1 MPATRVLFVSPSGDD
16 GADGVDGFLRDRG
29 RSVTTVESSTA
40 AVRELLDGHYD
51 CLVTEYE
58 LPGDDGLELLRT
70 AVELEPQLP
79 VILFADAG
87 DDVATKALN
96 MGAQRFIPR
105 GAPDALERL
114 DENVTE
120 VTESSPSAP
129 AKQDI
134 SDHEPGDDEIVHAI
148 DEAPIGITLADPALP
163 DEPLVYI
170 NEAFERVTGYPTDY
184 VRGRNCRFL
193 QGPDTD
199 PETVGEM
206 RSAIER
212 EEPVTVVVRNYR
224 KDGSPFWNEVTI
236 APIYDDDGEL
246 VHYVGFQ
253 SDVSERERAKR
264 TAEKRAES
272 LRNERVALERI
283 LERVNGVLSDVARA
297 LVEET
302 DRRAI
307 EKRVCETVVS
317 ARGYGAA
324 WIGEMNAPGTRIEL
338 RESAGLLADA
348 DTSWEVESLP
358 RSVGDAI
365 ESGRV
370 EGSSLEP
377 RTDGDTGLNP
387 IGCRRIVVVPLAY
400 GRTTYGLLA
409 VYSEDADS
417 LDRREEVLFESIGR
431 MVASGLNAVE
441 TTRILTVDRVTE
453 LVFEIRDPSFPLS
466 AVADMLDDPVEYVGL
481 TEGAT
486 AEEYHLYLT
495 VAGSASA
502 DPAVLT
508 DLPFV
513 EDVRKIADRGEQ
525 YAFSI
530 VLEGTTPFVE
540 LADYGATVQSISAE
554 RDSARLVVHSLPE
567 HDHDALLKLLESEYD
582 AVELRSKRDQERRD
596 RTAHEFV
603 SDVESSLSD
612 RQYTAL
618 KTAHLNGYFEWPRPV
633 DGTELADSMD
643 ISRQTFHQHLR
654 LAQRKLV
661 DAFFEE

>member
-1 MPATRVLFVSPSGDD
+1 MPTKRVLLASD
-16 GADGVDGFLRDRG
+16 GEPASETAAFLRDRN
-29 RSVTTVESSTA
+29 RSVTTVESATVALRKLA
-40 AVRELLDGHYD
+40 ATHYD
-51 CLVTEYE
+51 CVVTAEH
-58 LPGDDGLELLRT
+58 LSGDDGLQLLET
-70 AVELEPQLP
+70 IGEFDPLLP
-79 VILFADAG
+79 VIVYADDAG
-87 DDVATKALN
+87 VETKALDL
-96 MGAQRFIPR
+96 GAERFVCR
-105 GAPDALERL
+105 GETGALDRL
-114 DENVTE
+114 DTGITE
-120 VTESSPSAP
+120 VTESSPHAP
-129 AKQDI
+129 TKQDVSQQEP
-134 SDHEPGDDEIVHAI
+134 SDAEIVHAI
-148 DEAPIGITLADPALP
+148 DEAPIGITLADPSLP
-163 DEPLVYI
+163 DEPLVYV
-170 NEAFERVTGYPTDY
+170 NEAFERVTGYPPDY

-199 PETVGEM
+199 PATVAEM
-206 RSAIER
+206 RTGIER

-236 APIYDDDGEL
+236 APIYDDGGEL

-264 TAEKRAES
+264 TAEKRAEA
-272 LRNERVALERI
+272 LREERVALERV

-307 EKRVCETVVS
+307 ERRVCETVVS

-324 WIGEMNAPGTRIEL
+324 WIGGTNAPGTRVEL
-338 RESAGLLADA
+338 RESAGLLSDADA
-348 DTSWEVESLP
+348 SWTVDQLP
-358 RSVGDAI
+358 EAVGRAI

-377 RTDGDTGLNP
+377 GSVAAVGLNP
-387 IGCRRIVVVPLAY
+387 VGCRRVVIVPLVY
-400 GRTTYGLLA
+400 GQTTYGLLA

-441 TTRILTVDRVTE
+441 TTRILTVDQVTE
-453 LVFEIRDPSFPLS
+453 LVFEIQDPLFPLS
-466 AVADMLDDPVEYVGL
+466 AVADLLDDPVEYVGL
-481 TEGAT
+481 TEGVS
-486 AEEYHLYLT
+486 AEERHLYLT
-495 VAGSASA
+495 VGGSGDV
-502 DPAVLT
+502 DPGVLT
-508 DLPFV
+508 ELPFV
-513 EDVRKIADRGEQ
+513 EDVRKIADRGEE
-525 YAFSI
+525 YAFAI

-554 RDSARLVVHSLPE
+554 RDSARLVVHSPPE
-567 HDHDALLKLLESEYD
+567 HDHDALLKFLESEYQSVD
-582 AVELRSKRDQERRD
+582 LRSKRDRERRD

-603 SDVESSLSD
+603 SDVEATLSD

-633 DGTELADSMD
+633 DGTELADSMN

>member
-1 MPATRVLFVSPSGDD
+1 MPTKRVLLASVGEPASET
-16 GADGVDGFLRDRG
+16 AAFLRDRN
-29 RSVTTVESSTA
+29 RSVTTVESATIA
-40 AVRELLDGHYD
+40 LRELASTHYD
-51 CLVTEYE
+51 CVVTANR
-58 LPGDDGLELLRT
+58 LSGDDGLQLLE
-70 AVELEPQLP
+70 AIGEFDPLLP
-79 VILFADAG
+79 VIVYAD
-87 DDVATKALN
+87 DDAVGTEALD
-96 MGAQRFIPR
+96 R
-105 GAPDALERL
+105 GAERFVSRSETGALDRL
-114 DENVTE
+114 DTGITE
-120 VTESSPSAP
+120 VTESSPHAP
-129 AKQDI
+129 AKQDV
-134 SDHEPGDDEIVHAI
+134 SKQEPSTDEIVHAI
-148 DEAPIGITLADPALP
+148 DEAPIGITLADPSLP
-163 DEPLVYI
+163 DEPLVYV

-199 PETVGEM
+199 PATVAEM
-206 RSAIER
+206 RQAIER

-264 TAEKRAES
+264 TAEKRAEA
-272 LRNERVALERI
+272 LREERVALERV
-283 LERVNGVLSDVARA
+283 LERVNGVLSDVGRA
-297 LVEET
+297 LVEEN
-302 DRRAI
+302 DRGAI
-307 EKRVCETVVS
+307 ERRVCETVVS

-324 WIGEMNAPGTRIEL
+324 WIAGTNAPGTRIQL
-338 RESAGLLADA
+338 HESAGLLSDA
-348 DTSWEVESLP
+348 ETDWAVDQLPDAVE
-358 RSVGDAI
+358 RAI

-377 RTDGDTGLNP
+377 GSVDEVGLNP
-387 IGCRRIVVVPLAY
+387 IGCRRVVVVPLVY
-400 GRTTYGLLA
+400 GQTTYGVLA
-409 VYSEDADS
+409 VYSEDAES

-453 LVFEIRDPSFPLS
+453 LVFEIQDPSFPLS
-466 AVADMLDDPVEYVGL
+466 AVADMLDDSVEYVGL
-481 TEGAT
+481 TEGVSAD
-486 AEEYHLYLT
+486 EHHLYLT
-495 VAGSASA
+495 VAGSGGV
-502 DPAVLT
+502 DPEVLT

-513 EDVRKIADRGEQ
+513 EDVRKIADRGED
-525 YAFSI
+525 YAFAI

-540 LADYGATVQSISAE
+540 LADYGATVQSISAD
-554 RDSARLVVHSLPE
+554 RDSAKLVVHSPPE
-567 HDHDALLKLLESEYD
+567 HDHDALLKFLESEYVS
-582 AVELRSKRDQERRD
+582 VELRSKRDRERRD

-603 SDVESSLSD
+603 SEVESTLSE

-633 DGTELADSMD
+633 DGTELADSMN

-661 DAFFEE
+661 GAFFEE